1 MEYSSLFFIYC
12 FLPVSL
18 LLYYCVPNKLKDM
31 SLLLMSMAFCGLAG
45 LPYLAYV
52 MVFTLV
58 NYTCARQI
66 YIFSS
71 KKDGRYKL
79 IPMAAGMVFNIAGL
93 FILRMDCFAWIRHSV
108 RLPDGFFPVGVS
120 LFTLSATGYLIDVYS
135 GKYKADKNFVRFALY
150 IMMFPRLLMGPVLRY
165 DIFKRILRTRRIG
178 FQEIGK
184 GAAVFIKGLAKKV
197 IAADTLYSMYSS
209 VDSINVSDLSA
220 GTVWMGIS
228 AYILCLYFTLSGV
241 ADMGVGIGYCF
252 GFSFPQ
258 SFNYPL
264 FSSRIRY
271 FASRWHLQVI
281 HWFRKYITRSFSARF
296 KNRYVRKMIYVAAW
310 TLAGFW
316 YGFDAG
322 SALWGALMGTSIV
335 IEKRLSNSK
344 MLKATG
350 IIYTFLLTTVFAVF
364 LSCDSLKD
372 SFRYIFA
379 MLGGNHALADMQTL
393 YLMKSYLV
401 LLIIM
406 MYASTDLFRNILIR
420 SGRSRIK
427 AVINAAAPAVGL
439 LVLIICTAL
448 IAYSGSSD
456 MILLRL

>member
-1 MEYSSLFFIYC
+1 
-12 FLPVSL
+12 
-18 LLYYCVPNKLKDM
+18 
-31 SLLLMSMAFCGLAG
+31 
-45 LPYLAYV
+45 
-52 MVFTLV
+52 
-58 NYTCARQI
+58 
-66 YIFSS
+66 
-71 KKDGRYKL
+71 
-79 IPMAAGMVFNIAGL
+79 
-93 FILRMDCFAWIRHSV
+93 
-108 RLPDGFFPVGVS
+108 
-120 LFTLSATGYLIDVYS
+120 
-135 GKYKADKNFVRFALY
+135 
-150 IMMFPRLLMGPVLRY
+150 
-165 DIFKRILRTRRIG
+165 
-178 FQEIGK
+178 
-184 GAAVFIKGLAKKV
+184 
-197 IAADTLYSMYSS
+197 
-209 VDSINVSDLSA
+209 
-220 GTVWMGIS
+220 
-228 AYILCLYFTLSGV
+228 
-241 ADMGVGIGYCF
+241 
-252 GFSFPQ
+252 
-258 SFNYPL
+258 
-264 FSSRIRY
+264 
-271 FASRWHLQVI
+271 
-281 HWFRKYITRSFSARF
+281 
-296 KNRYVRKMIYVAAW
+296 
-310 TLAGFW
+310 
-316 YGFDAG
+316 
-322 SALWGALMGTSIV
+322 MGTSIV